1 MVTATEHLCEETLVQ
16 SVVLSKLAIFP
27 LGVTLFGKFR

>member
-1 MVTATEHLCEETLVQ
+1 MVTATEHLCGETLVQ

-27 LGVTLFGKFR
+27 LRCHPFWQI